1 MKCYINNYKEVTSLK
16 IAAIAGSNANHSYNR
31 MQLEYIAK
39 DFRDTDDVDV
49 IDIRKVPLFN
59 ENYKGKTP
67 DVVADIDRRVAAAD
81 AVIIASPEYNHS
93 ITSAL
98 KSMVEWLSYELH
110 PLENKPV
117 MIIGASTHEQGS
129 SRSQVQL
136 RDILISPGVNAHVFQ
151 GEEFFMSNVASLM
164 DKDGNITD
172 PGQSNSSK
180 SACGNLNPTRRRLT
194 GWLRKRRRQITNE
207 NFSACRNERKLLL

>member
-1 MKCYINNYKEVTSLK
+1 
-16 IAAIAGSNANHSYNR
+16 
-31 MQLEYIAK
+31 
-39 DFRDTDDVDV
+39 
-49 IDIRKVPLFN
+49 
-59 ENYKGKTP
+59 
-67 DVVADIDRRVAAAD
+67 
-81 AVIIASPEYNHS
+81 
-93 ITSAL
+93 
-98 KSMVEWLSYELH
+98 MVEWLSYELH

-172 PGQSNSSK
+172 PGTIKFLEKCMREFKPYAAAINGMVAK
-180 SACGNLNPTRRRLT
+180 KEEANN
-194 GWLRKRRRQITNE
+194 
-207 NFSACRNERKLLL
+207 